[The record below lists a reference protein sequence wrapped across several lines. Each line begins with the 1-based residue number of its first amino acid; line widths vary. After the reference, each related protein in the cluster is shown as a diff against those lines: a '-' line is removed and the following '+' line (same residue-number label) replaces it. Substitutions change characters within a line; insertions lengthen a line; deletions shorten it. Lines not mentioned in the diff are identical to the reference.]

1 MPTDQSGSTYL
12 LVCMY
17 LPFFGD
23 SVESSNDYL
32 ITLGELEGF
41 IARHRSDHLIA
52 GDFKVDFNL
61 NNVNLG
67 HLMHFLSD
75 LNLTAADLPHHASIQ
90 YTYLRD
96 DGTASSWL
104 GHYLC
109 DFSLVCALSNFCRF
123 DLGANLSD
131 HSPLLCSFSVALSSA
146 CSSSSSI
153 TLLHDTLVLLGM
165 LFLLSFLMFSVL

>member
-1 MPTDQSGSTYL
+1 MVGLLVVVQLFIENPLFLMLLAFCSVMLTDQSGSTFL

-52 GDFKVDFNL
+52 GDFKVDFNR

-67 HLMHFLSD
+67 HLMHFLSN
-75 LNLTAADLPHHASIQ
+75 LNLTAADLPHHTSIQ
-90 YTYLRD
+90 YTY
-96 DGTASSWL
+96 
-104 GHYLC
+104 
-109 DFSLVCALSNFCRF
+109 
-123 DLGANLSD
+123 
-131 HSPLLCSFSVALSSA
+131 
-146 CSSSSSI
+146 
-153 TLLHDTLVLLGM
+153 
-165 LFLLSFLMFSVL
+165 